1 MGGLTPWRKA
11 RHCELRKG
19 LLCRIGEVLLDTMM
33 ADKASNLT
41 YADIVQQSLRDT
53 PIERLPVSSD
63 GKH

>member
-41 YADIVQQSLRDT
+41 YADIVNSRSGTHPLRGC
-53 PIERLPVSSD
+53 R
-63 GKH
+63 